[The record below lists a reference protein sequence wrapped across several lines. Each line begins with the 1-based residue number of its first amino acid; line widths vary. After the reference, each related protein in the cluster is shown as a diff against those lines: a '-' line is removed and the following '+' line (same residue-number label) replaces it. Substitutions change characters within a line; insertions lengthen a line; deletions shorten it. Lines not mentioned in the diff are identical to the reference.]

1 MMEKTAMESET
12 MSGKRESNVK
22 VLLVEDH
29 PIFRDHLAQ
38 LIKQELGMTICGQAD
53 NVQHAKKLIEETHP
67 DIALVDIT
75 LEGASGLD
83 LIKDCKARGIDLKIL
98 VISMHDEDLYAERV
112 LRAGARGYITKNR
125 ASADVVDAIR
135 CVLRGEVYL
144 SGHVASRL
152 LDLITG
158 NRRDSTGVDSL
169 ADREL
174 EVFSML
180 GRGMGTREIAA
191 ALNLAET
198 TVDTYRTR
206 IKDKLGVRSATELYL
221 RAGEWV
227 REQGT

>member
-1 MMEKTAMESET
+1 
-12 MSGKRESNVK
+12 
-22 VLLVEDH
+22 
-29 PIFRDHLAQ
+29 
-38 LIKQELGMTICGQAD
+38 MTICGQAD

-152 LDLITG
+152 LDLVTG
-158 NRRDSTGVDSL
+158 KRRDSTGVDSL